1 MLTMRGSPG
10 FSPPLRSCCISA
22 DCSSNVDKQPDLAA
36 ANRRLVWKLLWI
48 VAAASAFGFALVPLY
63 NVLCA
68 ATGFNGKSSL
78 RADTVPEN
86 TAATVVDRS
95 RKVTIEFMNT
105 TMAGLPWDIH
115 PAQTHMDVH
124 PGEPNTATY
133 VVRNV
138 SKQTIVGQAVPSIS
152 PGQAAQHFQKLECFC
167 FTQQSLQPG
176 EEKIMPLT
184 FIVSPK
190 LQQDIGTITLSYAFF
205 DTAANNIKR

>member
-1 MLTMRGSPG
+1 M
-10 FSPPLRSCCISA
+10 
-22 DCSSNVDKQPDLAA
+22 DKQPDLAV

-48 VAAASAFGFALVPLY
+48 VAAASVFGFALVPLY

-68 ATGFNGKSSL
+68 ATGLNGKSSL